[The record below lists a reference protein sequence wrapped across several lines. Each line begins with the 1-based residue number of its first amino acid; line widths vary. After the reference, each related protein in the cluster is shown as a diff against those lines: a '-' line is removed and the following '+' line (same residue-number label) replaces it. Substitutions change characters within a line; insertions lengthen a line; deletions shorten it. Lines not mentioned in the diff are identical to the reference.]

1 LHHTENRF
9 GLSPCR
15 VWQSKGGNRH
25 YRTVTERHTPHQ
37 SKGGNRHYWY
47 RYGTSHSS
55 SGLHSSP
62 PEAQSIV
69 LPSIHKADQCLAQHQ
84 THATP
89 VPRQG
94 SQPGADP
101 SAAVITIVTAALKGG
116 AHSLLHF
123 RLPSSSRQGS
133 QPGLSLFLPRS
144 CRGPSP
150 SRPSQVAEAAQSLQ
164 LPHPR
169 RPPRHSPHSTPHPS
183 LQPSSAC
190 IS

>member
-1 LHHTENRF
+1 MD
-9 GLSPCR
+9 SPL
-15 VWQSKGGNRH
+15 VVGGNQKGEIVTTG
-25 YRTVTERHTPHQ
+25 TVTERHTPHQ
-37 SKGGNRHYWY
+37 DCTAHR
-47 RYGTSHSS
+47 
-55 SGLHSSP
+55 L
-62 PEAQSIV
+62 SIV
-69 LPSIHKADQCLAQHQ
+69 LPSIHKAGQCLAQHQ

-101 SAAVITIVTAALKGG
+101 SATVIIIVTAALKGG

-123 RLPSSSRQGS
+123 RLSSSTRQGS

-144 CRGPSP
+144 CRDPFP

-164 LPHPR
+164 LPLPR
-169 RPPRHSPHSTPHPS
+169 RPPRHSPHSTLHPS
-183 LQPSSAC
+183 LPPSSAC